1 MGLLDINDLSI
12 GYSSMGAKNYVE
24 ALNTKAITET
34 KTLITSGITEIK
46 TALRAGWQGDACEAY
61 ILKLE
66 ESGIQLGEALDR
78 MKELFEATMAAQEE
92 LYEKQ
97 DLDMAQTIGSIN
109 VFGGN

>member
-1 MGLLDINDLSI
+1 MGLLDINELSI

-34 KTLITSGITEIK
+34 ETLITSGVTDIT
-46 TALRAGWQGDACEAY
+46 TALRAGWQGDACDAY
-61 ILKLE
+61 VLKLE
-66 ESGIQLGEALDR
+66 QSANQLKDTLTQ
-78 MKELFEATMAAQEE
+78 MKELFEATLAAQEE

-97 DLDMAQTIGSIN
+97 DLDMAQTIGSID